1 MKLRISYGR
10 HYFIRATSTLGSTSF
25 SVDNVLST
33 LRNSVNNRMTYGRAE
48 FDPSSLPHR
57 FGDDVTVNENR
68 SQTSSTK
75 LIDFMNDD
83 GNDKKDKEDKEE
95 EEEEEKNGSTGR
107 GYDGDNK
114 LNRSNSGKTDCDGN
128 NDIMDVN
135 TSSRM
140 RRERGRGRGVNDLLG
155 LSDHDDD
162 NEDEENDEDDW
173 GLLENPVMQDAYKDE
188 DETGDEE
195 GDEGDLSSGTATAL
209 SKRKSGMT
217 HSFNNSMYSVT
228 SLSPSPSSF
237 PSASHDIN
245 ATADAALLV
254 FGDTVLGDM
263 GYTVKSRHVLYNP
276 TVYSKEE
283 SKEDREADR
292 EEVKEGEL
300 EDVKEG
306 SRARVR
312 AGAGAS
318 VSVEKEEVKEK
329 EEEAVWEVTV
339 IASASYVVHVSL
351 TAELKII
358 KASERS
364 LSWVN
369 GTLLGGVNREK
380 SPTPGGLTGL
390 HVAQDLLE
398 FTPPDKEI
406 LRTHDVRTR
415 LTSTKRLYPC
425 DALYRAVCPH
435 GMAPIEIDPATQL
448 PRSSLHLPEGYRV
461 IFARK
466 LHDRTYYQYS
476 DNECSDDEYQ
486 LHTLIRVSRS
496 THYEGENGNLNNQR
510 DISDL
515 NLQVNIDPL
524 IAFHQYPNKH
534 STPTALCKVNRFLTR
549 AISHSVLLS
558 DRIEATHN
566 TV

>member
-1 MKLRISYGR
+1 V
-10 HYFIRATSTLGSTSF
+10 H
-25 SVDNVLST
+25 
-33 LRNSVNNRMTYGRAE
+33 NRMTYGRAE

-57 FGDDVTVNENR
+57 FGDDVTVNESK

-75 LIDFMNDD
+75 VIDFMNDH
-83 GNDKKDKEDKEE
+83 GNYKKEEDKKDDGAE
-95 EEEEEKNGSTGR
+95 R
-107 GYDGDNK
+107 GCDDNL

-128 NDIMDVN
+128 NDKLDIN
-135 TSSRM
+135 TSTRT
-140 RRERGRGRGVNDLLG
+140 RRERGRGVNDLLG
-155 LSDHDDD
+155 LSDHD
-162 NEDEENDEDDW
+162 EDEEEDEDDW
-173 GLLENPVMQDAYKDE
+173 GLLENPVVQDAYQDE
-188 DETGDEE
+188 DGRGDGGGE
-195 GDEGDLSSGTATAL
+195 GEDLSSGTTTAP

-217 HSFNNSMYSVT
+217 HSFNNSIYSVS
-228 SLSPSPSSF
+228 SLSPSPSST
-237 PSASHDIN
+237 DTN

-254 FGDTVLGDM
+254 FGNTVLGGM
-263 GYTVKSRHVLYNP
+263 GYTVKSRHVPYTP
-276 TVYSKEE
+276 TAYSTEE
-283 SKEDREADR
+283 SKEDRETDR
-292 EEVKEGEL
+292 EEVKAGEF
-300 EDVKEG
+300 EDIKEG
-306 SRARVR
+306 SVTRAQAR

-318 VSVEKEEVKEK
+318 VCVEKDEKKGEELKEM
-329 EEEAVWEVTV
+329 EEAVWKVTV

-351 TAELKII
+351 TAELKVI

-369 GTLLGGVNREK
+369 GTLLGGVNRDK
-380 SPTPGGLTGL
+380 SPPPGGLTGL
-390 HVAQDLLE
+390 HVPQDLLE
-398 FTPPDKEI
+398 FTPPNPDKEI

-425 DALYRAVCPH
+425 DALYKAVCPH
-435 GMAPIEIDPATQL
+435 GLAPIEIDPTTQL

-476 DNECSDDEYQ
+476 DTECGDDEYQ
-486 LHTLIRVSRS
+486 LHTLIRVTRS

-515 NLQVNIDPL
+515 NLQINIDPL
-524 IAFHQYPNKH
+524 IAYHQYPSKH
-534 STPTALCKVNRFLTR
+534 STPAALSKINRFLTR

>member
-1 MKLRISYGR
+1 
-10 HYFIRATSTLGSTSF
+10 
-25 SVDNVLST
+25 
-33 LRNSVNNRMTYGRAE
+33 MTYGRAE

-57 FGDDVTVNENR
+57 FGDDVTVNENK

-83 GNDKKDKEDKEE
+83 GNVKKEKKEE
-95 EEEEEKNGSTGR
+95 EDKKNGSAER
-107 GYDGDNK
+107 GCDDNNQ
-114 LNRSNSGKTDCDGN
+114 LNRSSSGKTDCDEN
-128 NDIMDVN
+128 NDRMDVN
-135 TSSRM
+135 TSTRT
-140 RRERGRGRGVNDLLG
+140 RKERGRGVNDLLG
-155 LSDHDDD
+155 LSDHDDED
-162 NEDEENDEDDW
+162 DEEEKDEDEDEDDW

-188 DETGDEE
+188 DERGDEDGGSE
-195 GDEGDLSSGTATAL
+195 EDLTSGSTTAP

-217 HSFNNSMYSVT
+217 HSFNNSIYSVS
-228 SLSPSPSSF
+228 SLSPSPSCSSL
-237 PSASHDIN
+237 PSASHDTN

-254 FGDTVLGDM
+254 FGNTVLRSM
-263 GYTVKSRHVLYNP
+263 GYTVKSRHVPYTP

-283 SKEDREADR
+283 SKEDRETDR
-292 EEVKEGEL
+292 EEVKEGEV
-300 EDVKEG
+300 EDVEEG
-306 SRARVR
+306 KGTRVQAR

-318 VSVEKEEVKEK
+318 VCVEKEEVKGKEVKEK
-329 EEEAVWEVTV
+329 EEAVWEVTV

-351 TAELKII
+351 TAELKVIE
-358 KASERS
+358 ASERS

-369 GTLLGGVNREK
+369 GTLLGGVNRDK
-380 SPTPGGLTGL
+380 SLPTGGLTGL
-390 HVAQDLLE
+390 HVPQDLLE
-398 FTPPDKEI
+398 FTPSDKEI

-425 DALYRAVCPH
+425 DALYKAVCPH
-435 GMAPIEIDPATQL
+435 GMAPIEIDPTTQL

-515 NLQVNIDPL
+515 NLQINIDPL

-534 STPTALCKVNRFLTR
+534 STPTALGKVNRFLTR

>member
-1 MKLRISYGR
+1 
-10 HYFIRATSTLGSTSF
+10 
-25 SVDNVLST
+25 
-33 LRNSVNNRMTYGRAE
+33 MTYGRAE

-57 FGDDVTVNENR
+57 FGDDVTVNENK
-68 SQTSSTK
+68 SKNSSTK

-83 GNDKKDKEDKEE
+83 GDDKKKEEDDKKD
-95 EEEEEKNGSTGR
+95 GSSER
-107 GYDGDNK
+107 GFDDNNK
-114 LNRSNSGKTDCDGN
+114 LNRSNSGKTDCNGN
-128 NDIMDVN
+128 NDRMDVN
-135 TSSRM
+135 TSTRT
-140 RRERGRGRGVNDLLG
+140 RRERGRGVNDLLG
-155 LSDHDDD
+155 LSDHDD
-162 NEDEENDEDDW
+162 EDEDEDDW

-188 DETGDEE
+188 DERGEVGEGEEE
-195 GDEGDLSSGTATAL
+195 GDLCSGTSTAP

-217 HSFNNSMYSVT
+217 HSFNNSIYSVS
-228 SLSPSPSSF
+228 SLSPSPSPSSF
-237 PSASHDIN
+237 PSASHDTN

-254 FGDTVLGDM
+254 FGNTVLRGM
-263 GYTVKSRHVLYNP
+263 GYTVKSRHVPYNP
-276 TVYSKEE
+276 AVYSKEE
-283 SKEDREADR
+283 SKEDRETDR

-300 EDVKEG
+300 EDIDEG
-306 SRARVR
+306 RVSRAQAR
-312 AGAGAS
+312 AGAGAGAP
-318 VSVEKEEVKEK
+318 VAVEKEEVKET
-329 EEEAVWEVTV
+329 EEAVWEVTV

-351 TAELKII
+351 TAELKVI

-369 GTLLGGVNREK
+369 GTLLSGVDRDK
-380 SPTPGGLTGL
+380 CPLPGGLTGL
-390 HVAQDLLE
+390 HVPQDLLE

-425 DALYRAVCPH
+425 DALYKAVCPH
-435 GMAPIEIDPATQL
+435 GMAPIEIDPTSQL

-486 LHTLIRVSRS
+486 LHTLIRATRS

-534 STPTALCKVNRFLTR
+534 STPAALGKVNRFLTR